1 MDAAMQA
8 MLMLAAI
15 RVLLTN
21 VRQRLAALRAALD
34 GTIGELLAE

>member
-8 MLMLAAI
+8 MLTLAAI

-21 VRQRLAALRAALD
+21 VRQRLAALCASLD
-34 GTIGELLAE
+34 STLGELLTQ